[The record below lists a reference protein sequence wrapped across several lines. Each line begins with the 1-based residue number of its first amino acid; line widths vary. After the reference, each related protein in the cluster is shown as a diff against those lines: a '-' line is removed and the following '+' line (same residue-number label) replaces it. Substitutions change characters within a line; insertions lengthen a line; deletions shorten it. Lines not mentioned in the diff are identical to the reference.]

1 MFIQVER
8 GCPRSGPLVGELVF
22 CPHRMQE
29 AESSFLQDGRGRG
42 CPKQACPLAGCLRL
56 LPMCFGLGQG
66 EPVRGLAPS
75 LQGKGLAGRAWRN
88 PRLTVSHSCFCVRL
102 SCMYAPSTTHLE
114 GLLGLRIPICT
125 ETHGKFLLATSS
137 HQPTPTKG
145 FFLHS
150 LPPEH
155 MGSSLSPSPLNPT
168 LGGLPSKSRQFY

>member
-1 MFIQVER
+1 MFIQVES
-8 GCPRSGPLVGELVF
+8 GCPQSGPLVGELVF

-42 CPKQACPLAGCLRL
+42 RPKQACPLAGCLRL

-102 SCMYAPSTTHLE
+102 PYMYAPLYHPSVRGLWVFEFPHALRPMANFYWPHHLIIRRPLKDFSCIFYPQSTWDQ
-114 GLLGLRIPICT
+114 
-125 ETHGKFLLATSS
+125 TSGIIFES
-137 HQPTPTKG
+137 
-145 FFLHS
+145 F
-150 LPPEH
+150 PP
-155 MGSSLSPSPLNPT
+155 
-168 LGGLPSKSRQFY
+168 